1 VVRYHNDFAD
11 SDVVLDPFRRTAVVS
26 ANATFD
32 HAGMNKLLDLFPPG
46 SAADTDGM
54 LVIGGC
60 RVDDLAAE
68 FGTPVLVVAEEAL
81 RERVREYV
89 RELSDRWP
97 NSRVV
102 FASKAF
108 PCTAV
113 QRVMVQEGL
122 GLDVAG
128 GGEILTALKAGVDP
142 RLIVL
147 HGNAKSTEEITM
159 AIQNDVG
166 LVVVDGPDDVDRL
179 EAIVPAGRTQDVLV
193 RVIPGITADT
203 HAHVLTG
210 HEGSKFGLSPA
221 AASELIRRIERSP
234 RLQMRG
240 VHAHVGSQILQAQPL
255 ADAVAPL
262 AALGEFPI
270 YDLGGGLGARYT
282 WADQPPTIAEY
293 LDVLIQ
299 AALQHLPPQSQVII
313 EPGRSMVATSAAT
326 IYRVVTVKRG
336 PITFVAV
343 DGGMGDNLEVA
354 LFNQRFEAGIANRL
368 DATEG
373 DMVTVVG
380 RHCESGDILVDGVP
394 LNAPRVD
401 DLLAVPATGAYCYT
415 MSNNYNG
422 NRRIPVVFV
431 ASGTPSL
438 VVRRETWDDL
448 AARDVS

>member
-1 VVRYHNDFAD
+1 M
-11 SDVVLDPFRRTAVVS
+11 SQ
-26 ANATFD
+26 
-32 HAGMNKLLDLFPPG
+32 LLSLFPPG
-46 SAADTDGM
+46 STTDDDGM
-54 LVIGGC
+54 LIIGGC
-60 RVDDLAAE
+60 RADDLAAE

-81 RERVREYV
+81 RERAREYA
-89 RELSDRWP
+89 RELSSRWSD
-97 NSRVV
+97 SRVV

-142 RLIVL
+142 ALIVL
-147 HGNAKSTEEITM
+147 HGNAKSTEEMTM
-159 AIQNDVG
+159 AVENGIG
-166 LVVVDGPDDVDRL
+166 LVVADGPDDIDRL
-179 EAIVPAGRTQDVLV
+179 EAIVPPGRTQDVLV
-193 RVIPGITADT
+193 RVIPGVTADT

-210 HEGSKFGLSPA
+210 HEGSKFGLAPA
-221 AASELIRRIERSP
+221 AATDLIKRIERSS
-234 RLQMRG
+234 RVRMRG
-240 VHAHVGSQILQAQPL
+240 VHAHVGSQILEAEPL
-255 ADAVAPL
+255 AEAVAPL
-262 AALGEFPI
+262 AALGEFEI

-282 WADQPPTIAEY
+282 WSDQPPSVAEY
-293 LDVLIQ
+293 LDVLIG
-299 AALQHLPPQSQVII
+299 AAREHLPPRAHVII
-313 EPGRSMVATSAAT
+313 EPGRSMVATTAAT

-336 PITFVAV
+336 KITFVAV

-354 LFNQRFEAGIANRL
+354 LFEQRFEAGIANRL

-373 DMVTVVG
+373 ETVTVVG
-380 RHCESGDILVDGVP
+380 RHCESGDILVDDVP

>member
-1 VVRYHNDFAD
+1 MVG
-11 SDVVLDPFRRTAVVS
+11 S
-26 ANATFD
+26 ARIVAGGYWRFD
-32 HAGMNKLLDLFPPG
+32 GLSAHSAHMSELLDLLPPG
-46 SAADTDGM
+46 SATDADGM
-54 LVIGGC
+54 LIIGGC
-60 RVDDLAAE
+60 RVDDLAAK
-68 FGTPVLVVAEEAL
+68 FGTPVMLVAEEAL
-81 RERVREYV
+81 RDRAREYAA
-89 RELSDRWP
+89 ELTSRWP

-113 QRVMVQEGL
+113 QRVMVQQGL

-128 GGEILTALKAGVDP
+128 GGEILAALKAGVDP
-142 RLIVL
+142 ALIVL
-147 HGNAKSTEEITM
+147 HGNAKTTEEITM
-159 AIQNDVG
+159 AVENGVG

-179 EAIVPAGRTQDVLV
+179 ERIVPDGGAQDVLV
-193 RVIPGITADT
+193 RVIPGVTADT

-210 HEGSKFGLSPA
+210 HEGSKFGLPPA
-221 AASELIRRIERSP
+221 AAAALIQRIDHSP
-234 RLQMRG
+234 RLRMRG
-240 VHAHVGSQILQAQPL
+240 VHAHVGSQIMQAQPL

-262 AALGEFPI
+262 AALGEFDI

-282 WADQPPTIAEY
+282 WADQPPMIADY
-293 LDVLIQ
+293 LDVLI
-299 AALQHLPPQSQVII
+299 AAAREHLPPLAQII
-313 EPGRSMVATSAAT
+313 LEPGRSMVATSAAT
-326 IYRVVTVKRG
+326 IYRVITIKRG
-336 PITFVAV
+336 RTTFVAV

-354 LFNQRFEAGIANRL
+354 LFDQRFEAGIANRL
-368 DATEG
+368 DASEG
-373 DMVTVVG
+373 ELVTVVG
-380 RHCESGDILVDGVP
+380 RHCESGDILVDGVS

-401 DLLAVPATGAYCYT
+401 DLLVVPATGAYCYT

>member
-1 VVRYHNDFAD
+1 M
-11 SDVVLDPFRRTAVVS
+11 SQ
-26 ANATFD
+26 
-32 HAGMNKLLDLFPPG
+32 LLDLFPPG
-46 SAADTDGM
+46 SAIDADGM
-54 LVIGGC
+54 LVISGC
-60 RVDDLAAE
+60 RADDLANE

-81 RERVREYV
+81 RARAREYAD
-89 RELSDRWP
+89 ELTSRWP
-97 NSRVV
+97 KSRVV

-128 GGEILTALKAGVDP
+128 GGEILTALKAGIDP
-142 RLIVL
+142 ALIVL

-159 AIQNDVG
+159 AVDNGIG

-210 HEGSKFGLSPA
+210 HEGSKFGLAPA
-221 AASELIRRIERSP
+221 AATELIKRIDHSP
-234 RLQMRG
+234 RLRMRG
-240 VHAHVGSQILQAQPL
+240 VHAHVGSQILEAEPL
-255 ADAVAPL
+255 AAAAAPL
-262 AALGEFPI
+262 AALGTFDI

-282 WADQPPTIAEY
+282 WADQPPTVADY

-299 AALQHLPPQSQVII
+299 AAREHLPSDAQIII

-326 IYRVVTVKRG
+326 IYRVITIKRG
-336 PITFVAV
+336 QTTFVAV

-354 LFNQRFEAGIANRL
+354 LFDQRFEAGIANRL
-368 DATEG
+368 DGTEG
-373 DMVTVVG
+373 EIVTVVG

-394 LNAPRVD
+394 LDTPRVD
-401 DLLAVPATGAYCYT
+401 DLLVVPATGAYCYT

-431 ASGTPSL
+431 ASGTPTL
-438 VVRRETWDDL
+438 VVRRDTWDDL

>member
-1 VVRYHNDFAD
+1 MWAAHFGG
-11 SDVVLDPFRRTAVVS
+11 RTEITEGWSRQLLTLHWTVE
-26 ANATFD
+26 
-32 HAGMNKLLDLFPPG
+32 HAYMSQLLDLFPPG
-46 SAADTDGM
+46 SATDADGM
-54 LVIGGC
+54 LIIGDC
-60 RVDDLAAE
+60 RADDLAAE

-81 RERVREYV
+81 RERAREYV
-89 RELSDRWP
+89 RELSARWS
-97 NSRVV
+97 NSRAV

-113 QRVMVQEGL
+113 QRVMVQQGL

-142 RLIVL
+142 ALIVL
-147 HGNAKSTEEITM
+147 HGNAKTTEEITM
-159 AIQNDVG
+159 AVEHGIG

-179 EAIVPAGRTQDVLV
+179 EAIVPRGRTQDVLV
-193 RVIPGITADT
+193 RVIPGVTADT

-210 HEGSKFGLSPA
+210 HEGSKFGLAPA
-221 AASELIRRIERSP
+221 AAAELISRIERSS

-240 VHAHVGSQILQAQPL
+240 VHAHVGSQILEAEPL
-255 ADAVAPL
+255 AAAVAPL
-262 AALGEFPI
+262 AALGGFDI

-282 WADQPPTIAEY
+282 WADQPPTIARY
-293 LDVLIQ
+293 LDVLI
-299 AALQHLPPQSQVII
+299 AAAREHLPPDAQIII
-313 EPGRSMVATSAAT
+313 EPGRSMVASSAAT
-326 IYRVVTVKRG
+326 IYRVITIKRG
-336 PITFVAV
+336 QMTFVAV

-354 LFNQRFEAGIANRL
+354 LFDQRFEAGIANRL

-373 DMVTVVG
+373 EIVTVVG
-380 RHCESGDILVDGVP
+380 RHCESGDILVDSVP

-401 DLLAVPATGAYCYT
+401 DLLVMPATGAYCYT

>member
-1 VVRYHNDFAD
+1 M
-11 SDVVLDPFRRTAVVS
+11 SQ
-26 ANATFD
+26 
-32 HAGMNKLLDLFPPG
+32 LLDLCPPG
-46 SAADTDGM
+46 SATDADGM
-54 LVIGGC
+54 LIIGGC
-60 RVDDLAAE
+60 RADDLAAE
-68 FGTPVLVVAEEAL
+68 FGTPVLVVAKDAL
-81 RERVREYV
+81 RERAREYV
-89 RELSDRWP
+89 RELSGRWS

-113 QRVMVQEGL
+113 QRVMVQQGV

-142 RLIVL
+142 ALIVL
-147 HGNAKSTEEITM
+147 HGNAKTTEEITM
-159 AIQNDVG
+159 AVENGVG

-193 RVIPGITADT
+193 RVIPGVIADT

-210 HEGSKFGLSPA
+210 HEGSKFGLAPA
-221 AASELIRRIERSP
+221 AAAELISRIEHSS

-240 VHAHVGSQILQAQPL
+240 VHAHVGSQILEAEPL
-255 ADAVAPL
+255 AEAVAPL
-262 AALGEFPI
+262 AALGGFDI

-293 LDVLIQ
+293 LDVLI
-299 AALQHLPPQSQVII
+299 AAAREHLPPDAQIII

-326 IYRVVTVKRG
+326 IYRVITIKRG
-336 PITFVAV
+336 QTRFVAV

-354 LFNQRFEAGIANRL
+354 LFDQRFEAGIANRL
-368 DATEG
+368 DASDGE
-373 DMVTVVG
+373 VVAVVG
-380 RHCESGDILVDGVP
+380 RHCETGDILVDGVP
-394 LNAPRVD
+394 LKAPRVD
-401 DLLAVPATGAYCYT
+401 DLLVVPATGAYCYT